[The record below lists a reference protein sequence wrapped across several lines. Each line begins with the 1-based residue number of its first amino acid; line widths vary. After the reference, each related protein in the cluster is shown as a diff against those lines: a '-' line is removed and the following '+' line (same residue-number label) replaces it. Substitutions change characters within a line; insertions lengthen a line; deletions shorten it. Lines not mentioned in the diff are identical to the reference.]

1 MRRCATRLR
10 SSGLPACA
18 PFSSYCR
25 ALVGLLLA
33 LAALPLPAALADWP
47 MYGHDVA
54 NTRDAG
60 GDGPARGEV
69 AGLRRLWRFR
79 IADRPVTG
87 TPGVRGHRPVAAA
100 GGAPVFARRTHT
112 GRA

>member
-10 SSGLPACA
+10 SSALPACA

-60 GDGPARGEV
+60 ADGPARGEV
-69 AGLRRLWRFR
+69 AGLRRLWRVP
-79 IADRPVTG
+79 IAEA
-87 TPGVRGHRPVAAA
+87 PVAGAPAA
-100 GGAPVFARRTHT
+100 GRRK
-112 GRA
+112 GVAAG